1 MWNYKCAEVLGTH
14 KNNPLIAWNYVT
26 VRFDPLGDAEFFTF
40 SQAHDKKSKHH
51 SNIEIQIESR
61 FFFSKLG
68 PNSPATEEDRVKS
81 SLCNIVL
88 FFFSFSKKKT
98 WLYHQMII

>member
-14 KNNPLIAWNYVT
+14 NNNPLIAWNYVT

-51 SNIEIQIESR
+51 SNLEIQIV
-61 FFFSKLG
+61 L
-68 PNSPATEEDRVKS
+68 KS
-81 SLCNIVL
+81 
-88 FFFSFSKKKT
+88 
-98 WLYHQMII
+98 